1 MDHRQDGPRPPPQ
14 SPRQTP
20 ESAASS
26 LVRRALGLCQ
36 TLRGWPDEVLD
47 RLANIA
53 WVGRYERHEQIMADD
68 PQRRDVLVVASGCVA
83 VDHVDAAG
91 QRFLLSM
98 YGPGDITSLIRLLT
112 DAPFHFGFHA
122 REPSTVVH
130 IPCDAMTAVLDAHPI
145 LWKDLCLLMLARTHQ
160 SILLQQQRSSGQVT
174 QMVADSVVQLAR
186 ARGQDGAALA
196 GGGVQVS
203 QTELAA
209 MLSVSRQTINKVL
222 QGLQRAGLLTVRY
235 GRLEGVDL
243 SRLSRL
249 AQGHGDG
256 P

>member
-1 MDHRQDGPRPPPQ
+1 MGHRQGGACPPPQ

-20 ESAASS
+20 EAAASS
-26 LVRRALGLCQ
+26 LVRRALGLCR
-36 TLRGWPDEVLD
+36 TLRGWPGEVLD
-47 RLANIA
+47 RLSGIA

-112 DAPFHFGFHA
+112 DAPFRFGFHA

-160 SILLQQQRSSGQVT
+160 SILLQQQRSSGQMK
-174 QMVADSVVQLAR
+174 QMVADAVVQLVR
-186 ARGQDGAALA
+186 ARGLDTAAPGA
-196 GGGVQVS
+196 VCVRVS

-209 MLSVSRQTINKVL
+209 MLSVSRQTVNKVL
-222 QGLQRAGLLTVRY
+222 QALCQAGLLRVHY
-235 GRLEGVDL
+235 GRLEGINL
-243 SRLSRL
+243 GRLERV
-249 AQGHGDG
+249 ARGEPEPH
-256 P
+256 

>member
-1 MDHRQDGPRPPPQ
+1 MDTAPGRSGPAMTSA
-14 SPRQTP
+14 SPAAA
-20 ESAASS
+20 AASS
-26 LVRRALGLCQ
+26 LIRRALGLCRM
-36 TLRGWPDEVLD
+36 LRGWPGEVLD
-47 RLANIA
+47 QLAA
-53 WVGRYERHEQIMADD
+53 VSWVGRYQRHEQIMADD
-68 PQRRDVLVVASGCVA
+68 PQRREVLVVASGCIA
-83 VDHVDAAG
+83 VDHIDASG
-91 QRFLLSM
+91 QHFLLSM

-130 IPCDAMTAVLDAHPI
+130 LPCDAMMTVLDAHPI

-186 ARGQDGAALA
+186 ARGQDGAARA
-196 GGGVQVS
+196 RGGVQVS

-222 QGLQRAGLLTVRY
+222 QALCQAGLLRVHY
-235 GRLEGVDL
+235 GRLEGINL
-243 SRLSRL
+243 GRLERV
-249 AQGHGDG
+249 ARGEPEPH
-256 P
+256 

>member
-1 MDHRQDGPRPPPQ
+1 MDTAPGRSGPAMTSA
-14 SPRQTP
+14 SPAAA
-20 ESAASS
+20 AASS
-26 LVRRALGLCQ
+26 LIRRALGLCRM
-36 TLRGWPDEVLD
+36 LRGWPGEVLD
-47 RLANIA
+47 QLAA
-53 WVGRYERHEQIMADD
+53 VSWVGRYQRHEQIMADD
-68 PQRRDVLVVASGCVA
+68 PQRREVLVVASGCIA
-83 VDHVDAAG
+83 VDHIDASG
-91 QRFLLSM
+91 QHFLLSM

-130 IPCDAMTAVLDAHPI
+130 LPCDAMMAVLDAHPI
-145 LWKDLCLLMLARTHQ
+145 LWKDLCLLMLARTQQ

-243 SRLSRL
+243 PRLSRL
-249 AQGHGDG
+249 AQCHGDG

>member
-1 MDHRQDGPRPPPQ
+1 M
-14 SPRQTP
+14 
-20 ESAASS
+20 
-26 LVRRALGLCQ
+26 
-36 TLRGWPDEVLD
+36 
-47 RLANIA
+47 
-53 WVGRYERHEQIMADD
+53 
-68 PQRRDVLVVASGCVA
+68 LVVASGCVA

-112 DAPFHFGFHA
+112 DAPFRFGFHA

-186 ARGQDGAALA
+186 ARGQDGAARA
-196 GGGVQVS
+196 RGGVQVS

-243 SRLSRL
+243 PRLSRL